1 MIVVTNALGH
11 QIPVDFWKF
20 PAGEVG
26 VRVIP
31 KNLPD
36 QLTVSVTEDYS
47 SETIM
52 QLLMLSDALRR
63 ANRNVTLTLSIPY
76 LPYSRQD
83 RVCSEGESSGK
94 ALIIKLLKYSYNKI
108 VTFDAH
114 SDTHSG
120 YYDNIQQ
127 DVEELVSH
135 HKATAL
141 VFPDKGAKDKYYK
154 LLPNELKC
162 ELKILYGTKFRN
174 ELGEITDYK
183 VSDIG
188 KLTKDDV
195 VLVIDDICDGG
206 RTFIE
211 LAKVLPKVKKK
222 ILHVSHGIFS
232 KGVEVLTWHYDE
244 IFAENKVK
252 SHV

>member
-1 MIVVTNALGH
+1 MITVTNALGH

-36 QLTVSVTEDYS
+36 RLTVTVSEDYS

-52 QLLMLSDALRR
+52 QLLMLSNALRN
-63 ANRNVTLTLSIPY
+63 ANTKVSLTLSIPY

-83 RVCSEGESSGK
+83 RVCSYGEANSK
-94 ALIIKLLKYSYNKI
+94 TVLLGLLTKSYNTI
-108 VTFDAH
+108 VTFDCH
-114 SDTHSG
+114 SEKLEG
-120 YYDNIQQ
+120 YYDNVQQ

-154 LLPNELKC
+154 LLPNTLKC
-162 ELKILYGTKFRN
+162 ELKILYGTKVRN
-174 ELGEITDYK
+174 ESGKITDYK
-183 VSDIG
+183 VSDVD
-188 KLTKDDV
+188 KLSKDDV

-211 LAKVLPKVKKK
+211 LAKVLPEVKKK

-232 KGVEVLTWHYDE
+232 QGVEVLTKHYDE
-244 IFAENKVK
+244 VFADNKVK

>member
-1 MIVVTNALGH
+1 MIVVTNALGY
-11 QIPVDFWKF
+11 QVPVDFWKF

-47 SETIM
+47 SEAIM
-52 QLLMLSDALRR
+52 QLLMLSNALRN
-63 ANRNVTLTLSIPY
+63 ANCNVTLTLSIPY

-83 RVCSEGESSGK
+83 RVCSPGEANGK
-94 ALIIKLLKYSYNKI
+94 AVIISLLKTAYNKI
-108 VTFDAH
+108 VTLDAH
-114 SDTHSG
+114 SDTCSG
-120 YYDNIQQ
+120 YYDNVQQ
-127 DVEELVSH
+127 NVEELVSH

-141 VFPDKGAKDKYYK
+141 VFPDEGAKDKYYK
-154 LLPNELKC
+154 LLSNS
-162 ELKILYGTKFRN
+162 ELKILYGTKVRN

-183 VSDIG
+183 VSDID
-188 KLTKDDV
+188 KLNKDDV

-232 KGVEVLTWHYDE
+232 KGVEVLTEHYDE

>member
-26 VRVIP
+26 VRVIS

-83 RVCSEGESSGK
+83 RVCSPGEANGK
-94 ALIIKLLKYSYNKI
+94 SVIITLLKDAYNKI

-114 SDTHSG
+114 SDKYSG
-120 YYDNIQQ
+120 FYDNVLQ

-162 ELKILYGTKFRN
+162 ELKILYGTKVRN

-183 VSDIG
+183 ISDID
-188 KLTKDDV
+188 KLTKDEV

-232 KGVEVLTWHYDE
+232 KGVEVLTEHYDE